1 MAMTFPGMDP
11 YLEDAQRW
19 SGVHA
24 PFIVYVR
31 DQLQPRLRPRYTAAV
46 EERVY
51 VEGPDRGV
59 APDVLVQERHTRNG
73 GLAVSLAE
81 ADAALLVQVP
91 PVEVH
96 EYYIAIR
103 DRDTDR
109 RVVTVIE
116 LLSPTNKYAGPGR
129 TSYETKQREVLS
141 SNAHLVEID
150 LLRFGPHVLAVP
162 EWAARNR
169 GPYHYLVCVNRGIG
183 LRDVYELYPR
193 RLPER
198 LPRIRVPLADND
210 PDVVLDIQAVLHQVY
225 EAGNYRNDLNYNAP
239 CVPALAPEDQTWAN
253 ERIQEAR
260 QQP

>member
-1 MAMTFPGMDP
+1 MAMIFPGMDP

-19 SGVHA
+19 PGVHHRLITYA
-24 PFIVYVR
+24 A
-31 DQLQPRLRPRYTAAV
+31 DALQPRLRPRYTAAI
-46 EERVY
+46 ETRVY
-51 VEGPDRGV
+51 IEEPDREI
-59 APDVLVQERHTRNG
+59 APDVLVQEQHTRNG
-73 GLAVSLAE
+73 GVAVALAE
-81 ADAALLVQVP
+81 ADTALLVQVAP
-91 PVEVH
+91 LEVH
-96 EYYIAIR
+96 EAYIAIR

-169 GPYHYLVCVNRGIG
+169 GPYYYLVCVNRGVG
-183 LRDVYELYPR
+183 LRDTYELYPR

-210 PDVVLDIQAVLHQVY
+210 PDVVLDIQAVLDQVY
-225 EAGNYRNDLNYNAP
+225 EAGNYRDDLNYNAP
-239 CVPALAPEDQTWAN
+239 CIPALSTEDQAWAN

-260 QQP
+260 QP